1 MPEKS
6 SALIGAQHQ
15 ETHMTRFTK
24 DFPTYI
30 DADAWLTAGDYR
42 ESIITVADSGETLV
56 TLEGEFAARAYDAE
70 NGPLAPGGFRLR
82 EVETIG

>member
-1 MPEKS
+1 
-6 SALIGAQHQ
+6 
-15 ETHMTRFTK
+15 MTPRFTK
-24 DFPTYI
+24 EFDTYI

-42 ESIITVADSGETLV
+42 ESALVIRDSGETLV
-56 TLEGEFAARAYDAE
+56 TLEGEFASRAYDAE